1 MKSIQISLNF
11 FPLSA
16 SGTRKSFRSVLEH
29 LWTQRGLRVLSSPP
43 PRFPYLKEK
52 TWRHLLVKR
61 CHQYFNPSS
70 LFNKVHEIIQNKSSC
85 YFSITFSPTLSLW
98 VDVLW
103 ALKFNLNNV
112 CIFCYILYKIFWQ
125 SVHPPKLSIMG
136 PLGHCGIPALW
147 SRLRSRGEQALPG
160 RQEKLF
166 AYVLHF
172 QWTVALLFLRAN
184 RGALCRMSLHL
195 YGLRCLGHHV
205 DFRSCV
211 PFFSPL
217 MMLSKCLCRCW
228 KASTVQCMMN
238 QDISIRKIFKGG
250 DIWEDV
256 WLVTVYKSVQISK
269 TDCYL
274 KRVKNEFQLSSYI
287 IWNATWTSKE
297 VFLN

>member
-11 FPLSA
+11 SPLSA

-29 LWTQRGLRVLSSPP
+29 LWKPTRSRRPLISASPISIFK
-43 PRFPYLKEK
+43 RK

-61 CHQYFNPSS
+61 CHQFFNHSS
-70 LFNKVHEIIQNKSSC
+70 LFDKVHEIIPNKSSC

-147 SRLRSRGEQALPG
+147 SRLRSCGEQALPG

-195 YGLRCLGHHV
+195 YGSWCLGHRV

-211 PFFSPL
+211 PFFSPHWWCCQ
-217 MMLSKCLCRCW
+217 SVF
-228 KASTVQCMMN
+228 A
-238 QDISIRKIFKGG
+238 
-250 DIWEDV
+250 DV
-256 WLVTVYKSVQISK
+256 GKQA
-269 TDCYL
+269 
-274 KRVKNEFQLSSYI
+274 LSSA
-287 IWNATWTSKE
+287 W
-297 VFLN
+297 